1 MPPDQNPA
9 LPLWAR
15 AVDATTIALI
25 FFGLFV
31 ALEGGFVVE
40 PAGIRLSIR
49 SAWRVFFWV
58 ATLAALRHFF
68 VPWQPLH
75 RRITAVVGAA
85 ARAAGPLTDD
95 LTLLGR
101 TGPDRPAA
109 QRRSRYLL
117 ALQIPAVF
125 LLYTALTAYMTY
137 PQVTKMDHAVQDI
150 GDPLLSTWRLA
161 WIAHQLPRD
170 PLHLFDGNFFYPAP
184 RTLAFSDSMIVPA
197 LTVAPLVWLGVHQ
210 LHAYNILLLSGFV
223 FSGVGMFLLVRSLT
237 RHVGAALIAGF
248 VFAFLPY
255 RFMHYAHL
263 ELQMAQWMP
272 LCLWSFHRVAERGRL
287 RDGLLTG
294 LFLALQTLSSW
305 YYGIFFATFLAV
317 AGSVILIGAGRER
330 LMRAIKP
337 LAAGAI
343 LAAVLVAP
351 FARPYFEVRRS
362 VGERP
367 EKEIQF
373 YSAKP
378 YDYLVAH
385 PRNVLFGPLTSHWAS
400 QERELFMGVAVPLIA
415 LIGLWPPLSAARI
428 GYGLGLAFAFDLSLG
443 FNSVSYS
450 LLHSFV
456 LPYRGLR
463 VPARMAIVVGMCLAI
478 LVGYGVARMCARFRS
493 RQGSL
498 AVLAIVSLL
507 FLAEYRTTL
516 TLDWLWTRPPEVYEA
531 LGTQPTTVLAELP
544 MVAPDIA
551 LEPIFMY
558 FSTFRWHK
566 LVNGYSG
573 FSPPSYAQLLALMR
587 DFPDKASLDELRRR
601 DVQYI
606 IVHGSFFRL
615 GIYQKLMAR
624 IRESPDLALIADFRW
639 NGATT
644 HAYRLLPEPRA
655 SVSTLSALIPDQRS
669 DGPSG
674 HCTTT
679 ASTAGEAPRPKCARM
694 SLADR

>member
-1 MPPDQNPA
+1 MTPDQNSA

-15 AVDATTIALI
+15 ATDAATIALV
-25 FFGLFV
+25 LFALYV

-40 PAGIRLSIR
+40 PAGVRLSIR
-49 SAWRVFFWV
+49 SEWRVLFW
-58 ATLAALRHFF
+58 AAALAALRHFY
-68 VPWQPLH
+68 VPRRPLH
-75 RRITAVVGAA
+75 ERIAETVGAA

-101 TGPDRPAA
+101 REPGRPQA
-109 QRRSRYLL
+109 QRPRRHVLF
-117 ALQIPAVF
+117 LQILGVF

-137 PQVTKMDHAVQDI
+137 PQVLKLDHAVQDI

-170 PLHLFDGNFFYPAP
+170 PLHLFDGNFFYPAR

-272 LCLWSFHRVAERGRL
+272 LCLWSFHRVAERGWL

-330 LMRAIKP
+330 MTRSIRP
-337 LAAGAI
+337 LAAGAV
-343 LAAVLVAP
+343 LAAVLVLP

-367 EKEIQF
+367 EREIQF
-373 YSAKP
+373 YSAIP
-378 YDYLVAH
+378 RDYLVAH
-385 PRNVLFGPLTSHWAS
+385 PRNVLFGPLTSHWGS
-400 QERELFMGVAVPLIA
+400 QERELFMGIAVPLVA

-428 GYGLGLAFAFDLSLG
+428 AYGLGLAFAFDLSLG
-443 FNSVSYS
+443 FNGISYP
-450 LLHSFV
+450 LLHTLV

-478 LVGYGVARMCARFRS
+478 LAGYGVARLRSRFRS
-493 RQGSL
+493 RAASV

-507 FLAEYRTTL
+507 FLAEYRTAL
-516 TLDWLWTRPPEVYEA
+516 KLEWLWPRPPEVYQT

-544 MVAPDIA
+544 MMAPDIA

-624 IRESPDLALIADFRW
+624 IRESPDLALVGEFQW
-639 NGATT
+639 NGART
-644 HAYRLLPEPRA
+644 HAYRLLPAAE
-655 SVSTLSALIPDQRS
+655 
-669 DGPSG
+669 
-674 HCTTT
+674 
-679 ASTAGEAPRPKCARM
+679 TAGHR
-694 SLADR
+694 

>member
-1 MPPDQNPA
+1 MTRDQHSA

-15 AVDATTIALI
+15 AADAATIALV
-25 FFGLFV
+25 LFALYV

-49 SAWRVFFWV
+49 SEWRVLFWAAALV
-58 ATLAALRHFF
+58 ALRHFF
-68 VPWQPLH
+68 VPRRPLH
-75 RRITAVVGAA
+75 ERIAETVGGA

-101 TGPDRPAA
+101 REPGRPQA
-109 QRRSRYLL
+109 QRPRRRVLF
-117 ALQIPAVF
+117 LQILGVL

-137 PQVTKMDHAVQDI
+137 PQVLKLDHAVQDI

-184 RTLAFSDSMIVPA
+184 RTLAFSDSMVVPA

-330 LMRAIKP
+330 MTRSIRP
-337 LAAGAI
+337 LAAGAV
-343 LAAVLVAP
+343 LAAVLVLP

-362 VGERP
+362 VGDRP
-367 EKEIQF
+367 EREIQF
-373 YSAKP
+373 YSAIP
-378 YDYLVAH
+378 RDYLVAH
-385 PRNVLFGPLTSHWAS
+385 PRNVLFGPLTSHWGS
-400 QERELFMGVAVPLIA
+400 QERELFMGVAVPLVA

-428 GYGLGLAFAFDLSLG
+428 AYGLGLAFAFDLSLG
-443 FNSVSYS
+443 FNGISYP
-450 LLHSFV
+450 LLHTFV

-478 LVGYGVARMCARFRS
+478 LAGYGVARLCSRFRS
-493 RQGSL
+493 RAASV

-507 FLAEYRTTL
+507 FLAEYRTAL
-516 TLDWLWTRPPEVYEA
+516 KLEWLWPRPPEVYQT

-544 MVAPDIA
+544 MMAPDIA

-624 IRESPDLALIADFRW
+624 IRESPDLALVGEFQW
-639 NGATT
+639 NGART
-644 HAYRLLPEPRA
+644 HAYRLLPA
-655 SVSTLSALIPDQRS
+655 A
-669 DGPSG
+669 
-674 HCTTT
+674 
-679 ASTAGEAPRPKCARM
+679 EAAKRR
-694 SLADR
+694 

>member
-1 MPPDQNPA
+1 MSPDETPA
-9 LPLWAR
+9 LPFWAR
-15 AVDATTIALI
+15 AVDAATVALI
-25 FFGLFV
+25 FFALFV

-40 PAGIRLSIR
+40 PAGVRLSVR
-49 SAWRVFFWV
+49 SAWRVFLWV
-58 ATLAALRHFF
+58 GALAALRHFF

-75 RRITAVVGAA
+75 RRIAATVRGA
-85 ARAAGPLTDD
+85 ARAAGPLADD

-101 TGPDRPAA
+101 PRADPSARTRYS
-109 QRRSRYLL
+109 RRLL
-117 ALQIPAVF
+117 AVQVLAVF
-125 LLYTALTAYMTY
+125 LLYTALTVYMTY
-137 PQVTKMDHAVQDI
+137 PQVRKLDHVVQDI

-170 PLHLFDGNFFYPAP
+170 PLHLFDGNTFYPAQ

-223 FSGVGMFLLVRSLT
+223 LSGVGMFLLVRSLT
-237 RHVGAALIAGF
+237 RNVGAALLAGF

-294 LFLALQTLSSW
+294 FFLALQTLSSW

-317 AGSVILIGAGRER
+317 AGSIILIGAGRER
-330 LMRAIKP
+330 MRRAVRP

-343 LAAVLVAP
+343 LTAVLVVP

-367 EKEIQF
+367 ASEIQF
-373 YSAKP
+373 YSATP
-378 YDYLVAH
+378 RDYLVAH
-385 PRNVLFGPLTSHWAS
+385 QRNALFGPLTSHWGK
-400 QERELFMGVAVPLIA
+400 QERELFMGIVVPLVA
-415 LIGLWPPLSAARI
+415 LVGLWPPLSAARL
-428 GYGLGLAFAFDLSLG
+428 GYGLGLLFAFDLSLG
-443 FNSVSYS
+443 FNGISYP
-450 LLHSFV
+450 LLHAYV

-463 VPARMAIVVGMCLAI
+463 VPARMAIVVGLVLAI
-478 LVGYGVARMCARFRS
+478 LVGYGVARISARMRS
-493 RQGSL
+493 RAASH
-498 AVLAIVSLL
+498 AVLAIIALL
-507 FLAEYRTTL
+507 FLVEYRTVL
-516 TLDWLWTRPPEVYEA
+516 KLDWLWSQPPEVYDA
-531 LGTQPTTVLAELP
+531 LGTQPSTVLAELP

-551 LEPIFMY
+551 LEPIYMY

-573 FSPPSYAQLLALMR
+573 FSPPSYGKLLELMNH
-587 DFPDKASLDELRRR
+587 FPDQASVDELRRR
-601 DVQYI
+601 DVQFI
-606 IVHGSFFRL
+606 VVHGAFFRL

-624 IRESPDLALIADFRW
+624 IEQSPDLVKVAEFRW
-639 NGATT
+639 NGGPT
-644 HAYRLLPEPRA
+644 HAYRLLPA
-655 SVSTLSALIPDQRS
+655 ADSAR
-669 DGPSG
+669 
-674 HCTTT
+674 
-679 ASTAGEAPRPKCARM
+679 RR
-694 SLADR
+694 